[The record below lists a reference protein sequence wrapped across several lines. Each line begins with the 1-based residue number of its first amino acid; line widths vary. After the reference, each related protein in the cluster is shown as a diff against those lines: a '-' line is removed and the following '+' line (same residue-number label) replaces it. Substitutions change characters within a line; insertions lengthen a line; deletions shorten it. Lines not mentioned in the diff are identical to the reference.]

1 VPRIP
6 ALLTGVN
13 YAGTELPFLYP
24 RAFSGTTTLA
34 TSTRLRLP
42 RSPFI
47 RSVVKSGLLAPDD
60 IVGILSHYD
69 AEKIEKADPLQLA
82 TFFVRK
88 KLLTKFQAMQ
98 LLNGRTQ
105 GFLLD
110 HYRIKDGL
118 RQDRVG
124 MVFVAENMETKEI
137 VSVKVLPTDRVAD
150 ETMYRPFLKEARR
163 AAKVE
168 SPTVA
173 RVLDMGIWNDT
184 HYVVSEYVA
193 APTLDKL
200 IAQKG
205 PLSPNLAAQV
215 VAQTAVG
222 LMHAHAAELIHRDI
236 KPANIAI
243 LPNRRVKLLDLGLTH
258 MLDNPWAQ
266 VTKRI
271 KLKEY
276 AEEIAHIPPEQ
287 AWGCEL
293 DARSDIYSLGS
304 TAYYLL
310 TGQHP
315 FPGLASEMM
324 TERQLRGVP
333 KPSSVRPGIPP
344 ELDELVQKMGAKE
357 QHLRFQSAKDL
368 VEALHPWLPVAD
380 WAELGIE
387 IKPRQP
393 ERKAKAKAKGKT
405 KAKPATKKVEK
416 PSEGFLATVGGF
428 FGRVFRGKR

>member
-1 VPRIP
+1 M
-6 ALLTGVN
+6 
-13 YAGTELPFLYP
+13 
-24 RAFSGTTTLA
+24 A
-34 TSTRLRLP
+34 TSTRMRLP

-60 IVGILSHYD
+60 LVGILSHYD
-69 AEKIEKADPLQLA
+69 ADKIEQADPLQLA

-124 MVFVAENMETKEI
+124 MVFVAENTESNET
-137 VSVKVLPTDRVAD
+137 VAVKVLPTDRVAD
-150 ETMYRPFLKEARR
+150 DTVYRPFLKEARQASR
-163 AAKVE
+163 VE
-168 SPTVA
+168 SPTLA
-173 RVLDMGIWNDT
+173 RVLDIGIWNDT
-184 HYVVSEYVA
+184 HYVVSEYVP
-193 APTLDKL
+193 APTLDKV
-200 IAQKG
+200 IARKG
-205 PLSPNLAAQV
+205 PLAPNLAAQV
-215 VAQTAVG
+215 VAKTAVG
-222 LMHAHAAELIHRDI
+222 LMHAHESGLIHRDI
-236 KPANIAI
+236 KPANMVI
-243 LPNRRVKLLDLGLTH
+243 LPDRRVKLLDLGLTH

-310 TGQHP
+310 TGKHP
-315 FPGLASEMM
+315 FPGLATEMM

-333 KPSSVRPGIPP
+333 KPSAVRPGIPR

-357 QHLRFQSAKDL
+357 PHLRFQSAKDL

-387 IKPRQP
+387 PRRA
-393 ERKAKAKAKGKT
+393 ERKPKGKT
-405 KAKPATKKVEK
+405 KTVKKSDK
-416 PSEGFLATVGGF
+416 SREGVFAAVGGF
-428 FGRVFRGKR
+428 FDRVFRRSR